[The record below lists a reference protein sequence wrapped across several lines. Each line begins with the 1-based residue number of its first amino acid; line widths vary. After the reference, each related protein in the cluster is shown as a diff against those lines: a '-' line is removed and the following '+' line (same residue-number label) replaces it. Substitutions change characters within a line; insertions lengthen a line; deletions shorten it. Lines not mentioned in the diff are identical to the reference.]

1 MSCVCAL
8 QSTNLPREKLIF
20 PKVISKLSCNNS
32 GFYLGSND
40 VEWLNFVIEMFL
52 YIIIIL

>member
-8 QSTNLPREKLIF
+8 QSTNLPRKKLIF

-32 GFYLGSND
+32 RFYLGSND
-40 VEWLNFVIEMFL
+40 VEWLNFVFETFS
-52 YIIIIL
+52 YIVIIL